1 MNGNNY
7 SDEWVQEAKRRGLS
21 NYRSTP
27 EALPSYISEKN
38 VAAFRRNGVL
48 SEGEV
53 HSRYEIHLENYCK
66 TLHIEALTMV
76 DMVKQLIIPAVLH
89 YQRDLAGLLE
99 RKQTLSSFDSTLEGY
114 LLERIS
120 TLSGVLLKKLQA
132 LESAILD
139 TRMPREQ
146 LEQAHF
152 YRESVFT
159 AMNELRLTADELETL
174 VGKSYWPMP
183 GYGDILYSVN

>member
-1 MNGNNY
+1 
-7 SDEWVQEAKRRGLS
+7 
-21 NYRSTP
+21 
-27 EALPSYISEKN
+27 
-38 VAAFRRNGVL
+38 
-48 SEGEV
+48 
-53 HSRYEIHLENYCK
+53 
-66 TLHIEALTMV
+66 MV

-99 RKQTLSSFDSTLEGY
+99 RKQTLSSYDSTLEGY

-183 GYGDILYSVN
+183 SYGDILYSVN